1 MASSDTSFLIMGRKY
16 AFPQPVY
23 TRNHIMNKTH
33 SLLLLSIV
41 LSSTIIGCSDEA
53 KYNAMAEKY
62 NALQAEKAKHKAMS
76 AEEMAAHSDEER
88 QHAMPMPAGS
98 ATVAHNI
105 DTDEIGRNAD
115 DLPPPLNRTE
125 SQRVSVDLYTEE
137 LVAEMMPEVTYQY
150 WTYNGK
156 VPGPFIRA
164 RSGDQVEI
172 HLSHGKPGSAHQ
184 GHNVHTSAEHT
195 AAGHSAHS
203 IDLHAV
209 VGPGGGAPLMQVGQ
223 GEAKSFRFKA
233 MHPGIYVYHCARP
246 HVPSHIANGM
256 YGMILVE
263 PAEGLAKVDREFY
276 VMQGD
281 FYTTGKYGAKGF
293 QALSKEK
300 LLAEQPDYFLFNGR
314 VNSLSGERALKAKVG
329 EKIRLFVGVGS
340 HIAANFHIIGV
351 VFDKLYKDGAI
362 TNPPLKDVQ
371 TTTISPGSAVMIEF
385 TAAVPGKYL
394 LVDHSLSRAIDKG
407 ALAQLIIE
415 GSEQPELYQQV
426 SQ

>member
-1 MASSDTSFLIMGRKY
+1 
-16 AFPQPVY
+16 
-23 TRNHIMNKTH
+23 MNKTP
-33 SLLLLSIV
+33 SLLLLSIA
-41 LSSTIIGCSDEA
+41 LGSTIIGCSDDE
-53 KYNAMAEKY
+53 KYKAMAEKY
-62 NALQAEKAKHKAMS
+62 NAAQAEKTKHKAMS
-76 AEEMAAHSDEER
+76 AQEMAAHSDEEMH
-88 QHAMPMPAGS
+88 HAMTMPAGL
-98 ATVAHNI
+98 AGVTHNI
-105 DTDEIGRNAD
+105 DTAEIGRNAD
-115 DLPPPLNRTE
+115 DLPPPIDRTE
-125 SQRVSVDLYTEE
+125 AQLVRVDLYTDE

-164 RSGDQVEI
+164 KAGDQVEI
-172 HLSHGKPGSAHQ
+172 HLSHGKPGAVHQ
-184 GHNVHTSAEHT
+184 GHDVHTSAQHAT
-195 AAGHSAHS
+195 AGHSEHS

-223 GEAKSFRFKA
+223 GEEKSFRFKA
-233 MHPGIYVYHCARP
+233 THPGIYVYHCASP

-300 LLAEQPDYFLFNGR
+300 LLAEKPEYFLFNGR
-314 VNSLSGERALKAKVG
+314 VNSLSGERALTAKVG

-340 HIAANFHIIGV
+340 HVAANFHIIGA

-385 TAAVPGKYL
+385 TAEVPGKYL

-407 ALAQLIIE
+407 ALAELVIE
-415 GSEQPELYQQV
+415 GAE
-426 SQ
+426 

>member
-1 MASSDTSFLIMGRKY
+1 
-16 AFPQPVY
+16 
-23 TRNHIMNKTH
+23 MNKIHT
-33 SLLLLSIV
+33 LLLLSIA
-41 LSSTIIGCSDEA
+41 LGIASTGCSDEA
-53 KYNAMAEKY
+53 KHKAMAEKY
-62 NALQAEKAKHKAMS
+62 SAVQAKKAKHKAIS
-76 AEEMAAHSDEER
+76 TQEMAAHTDEELH
-88 QHAMPMPAGS
+88 HAMPMPAGS
-98 ATVAHNI
+98 TVANNI
-105 DTDEIGRNAD
+105 DTNEIGRSAD

-125 SQRVSVDLYTEE
+125 AQLVSVDLYTEE

-164 RSGDQVEI
+164 RAGDQVEI
-172 HLSHGKPGSAHQ
+172 HLSHGKPGAAHQ
-184 GHNVHTSAEHT
+184 GHNEHTSEQHA

-233 MHPGIYVYHCARP
+233 THPGIYVYHCASP

-281 FYTTGKYGAKGF
+281 FYTAGKYGAKGF
-293 QALSKEK
+293 QMFSKEK

-340 HIAANFHIIGV
+340 HVASNFHIIGA

-362 TNPPLKDVQ
+362 TNQPLKDVQ

-385 TAAVPGKYL
+385 TAEVPGKYL

-407 ALAQLIIE
+407 ALAELIID
-415 GSEQPELYQQV
+415 GPEQSELYQQA
-426 SQ
+426 SH

>member
-1 MASSDTSFLIMGRKY
+1 MNRTYSFL
-16 AFPQPVY
+16 
-23 TRNHIMNKTH
+23 
-33 SLLLLSIV
+33 LLCITFI
-41 LSSTIIGCSDEA
+41 STIIGCSDEA
-53 KYNAMAEKY
+53 KYKVMAEK
-62 NALQAEKAKHKAMS
+62 ARHKAMS
-76 AEEMAAHSDEER
+76 AGEMGGHEGGGMQHS
-88 QHAMPMPAGS
+88 MPMSSDGQMQHSKPMPTGAAG
-98 ATVAHNI
+98 AQQI
-105 DTDEIGRNAD
+105 DISEIGRRAD
-115 DLPPPLNRTE
+115 DLPAQPNRT
-125 SQRVSVDLYTEE
+125 QPQQVSVDLYTDE
-137 LVAEMMPEVTYQY
+137 LVAEMMPGVTYQY

-164 RSGDQVEI
+164 RAGDQVEI
-172 HLSHGKPGSAHQ
+172 HLSHGKPGAAHQ
-184 GHNVHTSAEHT
+184 GHNVHTSAEHA
-195 AAGHSAHS
+195 AAGHSTHS

-209 VGPGGGAPLMQVGQ
+209 IGPGGGAQLMQVGQ
-223 GEAKSFRFKA
+223 GEEKSFRFKA
-233 MHPGIYVYHCARP
+233 THPGIYVYHCASP
-246 HVPSHIANGM
+246 PIPTHIANGM

-300 LLAEQPDYFLFNGR
+300 LLAEQPNYFLFNGR
-314 VNSLSGERALKAKVG
+314 VNSLSGDRALKAKVG

-340 HIAANFHIIGV
+340 HIAANFHIVGA

-385 TAAVPGKYL
+385 TVEVPGKYL

-407 ALAQLIIE
+407 ALAELIIE
-415 GSEQPELYQQV
+415 GLEQPELYQQV
-426 SQ
+426 SR